1 MVDASDYHI
10 SRLTAEFSHPRAE
23 AEFREATYPAR
34 VRETRIAIAIAVVF
48 YLAFAITDYLA
59 VGMGEEY
66 RLIFLTRLSLCAAGI
81 AIAWSAG
88 HFWRALMEG
97 ITPTLVVSLALA
109 GFLSITLLRP
119 YEAGW
124 HGMSLMA
131 MLLGVYVF
139 IPNRFLPAT
148 VVAVG
153 ATAAFFWL
161 LTQHFQPPD
170 NYVLT
175 LFLLLMALNLF
186 GIHTAHRISRLL
198 RESYRDATLLRR
210 ANESLAREIEARG
223 RLEPEPGE
231 NARRDA
237 LTGIS
242 NRCHFYDMA
251 DQAFAQARAKGAP
264 LSLLIADIDYFR
276 QIGDTYGHPHG
287 DEVIEAL
294 ATACRATLG
303 DVDMLA
309 RLGGE
314 EFVMLLPGADLA
326 AASAVAERLRLEVR
340 RTPVRRRE
348 GTLHFTISLGVAQW
362 QPGESLPALM
372 RRADEALYAA
382 RHPGGDRM
390 AAANG
395 QVGPGT
401 LEPGRPGDEN
411 TSRNSTGGPS

>member
-1 MVDASDYHI
+1 
-10 SRLTAEFSHPRAE
+10 
-23 AEFREATYPAR
+23 
-34 VRETRIAIAIAVVF
+34 
-48 YLAFAITDYLA
+48 
-59 VGMGEEY
+59 
-66 RLIFLTRLSLCAAGI
+66 
-81 AIAWSAG
+81 
-88 HFWRALMEG
+88 
-97 ITPTLVVSLALA
+97 
-109 GFLSITLLRP
+109 
-119 YEAGW
+119 
-124 HGMSLMA
+124 
-131 MLLGVYVF
+131 
-139 IPNRFLPAT
+139 
-148 VVAVG
+148 
-153 ATAAFFWL
+153 
-161 LTQHFQPPD
+161 
-170 NYVLT
+170 
-175 LFLLLMALNLF
+175 MALNLF

-210 ANESLAREIEARG
+210 ANESLAREVEARG

-287 DEVIEAL
+287 DEVIKAL

>member
-1 MVDASDYHI
+1 MVDAPEYHI
-10 SRLTAEFSHPRAE
+10 SRLTAEFTHPQVE
-23 AEFREATYPAR
+23 SDFREATYPAR

-88 HFWRALMEG
+88 RLWRALMEG
-97 ITPTLVVSLALA
+97 ITPTLMESLALA
-109 GFLSITLLRP
+109 GFLSVTLLRP
-119 YEAGW
+119 YGAGW
-124 HGMSLMA
+124 HGMSLMV

-139 IPNRFLPAT
+139 VPNRFLPAT
-148 VVAVG
+148 VVAVS
-153 ATAAFFWL
+153 ATLAFIWL

-175 LFLLLMALNLF
+175 LSLLLMALNLF

-198 RESYRDATLLRR
+198 REAYRDTSLLRR
-210 ANESLAREIEARG
+210 ANDGLARELEARQG
-223 RLEPEPGE
+223 LETELRE

-237 LTGIS
+237 LAGIS
-242 NRCHFYDMA
+242 NRCHFF
-251 DQAFAQARAKGAP
+251 DQADRAFAKARANATP

-276 QIGDTYGHPHG
+276 QISDTYGQTQG
-287 DEVIEAL
+287 DAAL
-294 ATACRATLG
+294 KVLVTACRSTLG
-303 DVDMLA
+303 DVAMLA

-326 AASAVAERLRLEVR
+326 AASAKAERLRMEVR
-340 RTPVRRRE
+340 RTPLRLRD
-348 GTLHFTISLGVAQW
+348 GSLHFTISLGVAQW
-362 QPGESLPALM
+362 QPGESLLVLM

-382 RHPGGDRM
+382 KHKGSNRTETADGQ
-390 AAANG
+390 AADHA
-395 QVGPGT
+395 
-401 LEPGRPGDEN
+401 LEPARGRDEN
-411 TSRNSTGGPS
+411 THQDSTGSPP